1 MGAKAAGT
9 HRSRCALR
17 PWRIGTTIARPR
29 SRTVKLFISYP
40 SDQKNLAEQLSLALE
55 AEGHEVFTDRSE
67 LKEGEP
73 YHEALREA
81 IEGAD
86 ALVFLITPRS
96 IAPGSYALT
105 ELDIAQ
111 RRWRSPGRRVLPVMA
126 AATPIEDIPPYL
138 RSVTLLQP
146 RGDLVAETVAAVDRL
161 RGRLPLRGWL
171 VAAGLLALALA
182 GAWVAYDHAEQKR
195 AQEKARAELQAAEL
209 AAAVQLCEAGSH
221 AVAWKQFE
229 TFIASRPG
237 DEAVRKARED
247 CGMRWLREA
256 RVAGDK
262 ESFSTLVE
270 PIQPVLAQGMAAA
283 RGERRADLA
292 AHLGWADFLRSRD
305 GAAGGDPPALYK
317 AALADDA
324 GNVYAHTMWAHW
336 MVWNGARIDEAVRQ
350 HFESAAQGTRDR
362 PWLRRMQFSVALL
375 RGELN
380 GYGFEVLNQMRAA
393 GEQPDTTQRDL
404 VWRRLIDWGLT
415 ASEAEREVLLGFLSP
430 ADALATFEWLYPAE
444 QAVADRQPLHRY
456 TLALL
461 RARAGRQ
468 EEALQGL
475 DELNREF
482 VARKQDSRLSRAT
495 AQLLEQLRKAPG
507 R

>member
-1 MGAKAAGT
+1 M
-9 HRSRCALR
+9 
-17 PWRIGTTIARPR
+17 
-29 SRTVKLFISYP
+29 KLFISYP
-40 SDQKNLAEQLSLALE
+40 SDQKNLAEQLRLALE
-55 AEGHEVFTDRSE
+55 AEGHEVFTDRAE

-111 RRWRSPGRRVLPVMA
+111 RRWRNPGGRVLPVMA
-126 AATPIEDIPPYL
+126 LPTPIEDIPPYL

-146 RGDLVAETVAAVDRL
+146 KGNLVAETVAAADRM

-171 VAAGLLALALA
+171 AAGAALLLAAA
-182 GAWVAYDHAEQKR
+182 GAYYAYDTAEQKR
-195 AQEKARAELQAAEL
+195 AQEKARIELQAAEL

-229 TFIASRPG
+229 TIVAARPG
-237 DEAVRKARED
+237 DEVVRTARED

-262 ESFSTLVE
+262 ETFGALVA
-270 PIQPVLAQGMAAA
+270 PIQPVLAQGLAAA

-292 AHLGWADFLRSRD
+292 AHLGWADFLRGRD
-305 GAAGGDPPALYK
+305 GAATGDPAALYK

-336 MVWNGARIDEAVRQ
+336 RVWNGARIDEAVRQ
-350 HFESAAQGTRDR
+350 HFEAAAKGARER
-362 PWLRRMQFSVALL
+362 PWLRRMQFSVAML

-380 GYGFEVLNQMRAA
+380 GYALEVLNQMRAA
-393 GEQPDTTQRDL
+393 GEQPDTSQRDL
-404 VWRRLIDWGLT
+404 VWRRLIDWGLP
-415 ASEAEREVLLGFLSP
+415 APEAEREALLGFLSP
-430 ADALATFEWLYPAE
+430 ADALATFEWLYPTE
-444 QAVADRQPLHRY
+444 QMVADRQPLHRFA
-456 TLALL
+456 LALL

-468 EEALQGL
+468 DEARAAIEQLQA
-475 DELNREF
+475 EL

-495 AQLLEQLRKAPG
+495 ALLFAQLRKAPG